1 MGIDMQVFMVLSDES
16 DFNGTSLTAEPLP
29 KNGQFRTVW
38 QCHDGTF
45 ITHRHSWS
53 TGMGYMAKVKAYA
66 GHFMHGLPAWAQPMP
81 PVVVWRL

>member
-38 QCHDGTF
+38 QCHDGAP
-45 ITHRHSWS
+45 S
-53 TGMGYMAKVKAYA
+53 TCCGWARGKARCRN
-66 GHFMHGLPAWAQPMP
+66 W
-81 PVVVWRL
+81 V